1 MNRITLIAVGWL
13 ALIAAAPAPSA
24 AQTSGGQTSAGQAQP
39 DGDSLGAGWGTQQD
53 EARAGVRQGR
63 YIPLARAI
71 AIVSQRT
78 PGHQLDAGIEQWNG
92 RAVYRIRWAA
102 AGGRR
107 IDYIVDAVSGAILRA
122 DGG

>member
-1 MNRITLIAVGWL
+1 MKRIALIAVGWA
-13 ALIAAAPAPSA
+13 ALMVAGPAPAFAQLA
-24 AQTSGGQTSAGQAQP
+24 ARPQP
-39 DGDSLGAGWGTQQD
+39 PGDSLGADWGTQQD

-63 YIPLARAI
+63 YIPLSRAI
-71 AIVSQRT
+71 QIVRQRT
-78 PGHQLDAGIEQWNG
+78 PGQQLDAGIEQWNG

>member
-1 MNRITLIAVGWL
+1 MKRILLIAVGWL
-13 ALIAAAPAPSA
+13 ALMAVAPAPSL
-24 AQTSGGQTSAGQAQP
+24 AQP
-39 DGDSLGAGWGTQQD
+39 AAKPQPSGDSLGADWGTQQD

-63 YIPLARAI
+63 YIPLAQAI
-71 AIVSQRT
+71 QIVRQRT
-78 PGHQLDAGIEQWNG
+78 PGRQLDAGIEQWNG

>member
-1 MNRITLIAVGWL
+1 MNRILLLAVSWL
-13 ALIAAAPAPSA
+13 ALTAAAPAP
-24 AQTSGGQTSAGQAQP
+24 TPQP
-39 DGDSLGAGWGTQQD
+39 SDSLGADWATQQD
-53 EARAGVRQGR
+53 EARAGVKQGR
-63 YIPLARAI
+63 YIPLSRAI
-71 AIVSQRT
+71 AIVRQRS

-102 AGGRR
+102 ATGRR

>member
-1 MNRITLIAVGWL
+1 MVLIAAGWL
-13 ALIAAAPAPSA
+13 ALVAAAPAPPAVA
-24 AQTSGGQTSAGQAQP
+24 APAPQAQP
-39 DGDSLGAGWGTQQD
+39 TGDSLGADWATQQD

-71 AIVSQRT
+71 EVVRRRS

-102 AGGRR
+102 AKGRR
-107 IDYIVDAVSGAILRA
+107 VDYIVDAVSGAILRA

>member
-1 MNRITLIAVGWL
+1 MKRIALIAAGWL
-13 ALIAAAPAPSA
+13 MLTAAAPAPSA
-24 AQTSGGQTSAGQAQP
+24 GQAPAAQTQP
-39 DGDSLGAGWGTQQD
+39 AGDSLGADWGTQQD
-53 EARAGVRQGR
+53 EVRANVRQGR

-71 AIVSQRT
+71 EIVRQRS

-102 AGGRR
+102 AKGRR

>member
-1 MNRITLIAVGWL
+1 MIAMGWL
-13 ALIAAAPAPSA
+13 ALMAAAPAPSL
-24 AQTSGGQTSAGQAQP
+24 AQP
-39 DGDSLGAGWGTQQD
+39 AKPQSSGDSLGADWGTQQD

-71 AIVSQRT
+71 EIVRQRT
-78 PGHQLDAGIEQWNG
+78 PGRQLDAGIEQWNG